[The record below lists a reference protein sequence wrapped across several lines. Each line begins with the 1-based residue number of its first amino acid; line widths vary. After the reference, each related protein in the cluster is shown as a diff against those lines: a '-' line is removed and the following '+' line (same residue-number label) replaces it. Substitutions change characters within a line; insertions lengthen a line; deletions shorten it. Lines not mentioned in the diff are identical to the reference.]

1 MSNSSNC
8 LSQFV
13 LANNVNLHYLDWGGE
28 GPALI
33 FLAGYANTPHFFD
46 ALARAFT
53 DRFHVLGLTRRSH
66 GESEQP
72 ESGYGLD
79 TLAADIIAFME
90 IKGIEK
96 ATLVG
101 HSFAGME
108 MATLATQHPDRL
120 DKLVFLDALYEYEES
135 DIELFGSNP
144 VPAAAPPP
152 ESFASVVDY
161 CEDFVNRYVTYR
173 PLRSPR
179 WDELWALTLE
189 QREDGRFVET
199 IRPETA
205 KQLFEGVDDFH
216 ADLASFPCP
225 TLAIFA
231 YQTAAWSMPDD
242 ASEELQEQMT
252 AYIERQNREYKD
264 RNVERARNEI
274 PNVEVVVYEDTSH
287 YCFLDREADVIA
299 AMQAFLL

>member
-1 MSNSSNC
+1 MHASSDC
-8 LSQFV
+8 RSQFV

-28 GPALI
+28 GPSLI

-72 ESGYGLD
+72 ESGYDLN
-79 TLAADIIAFME
+79 TLVADIIAFMDVQ
-90 IKGIEK
+90 GIGK

-108 MATLATQHPDRL
+108 MATLAVEYPERL
-120 DKLVFLDALYEYEES
+120 DNLVFLDALYEYEES

-152 ESFASVVDY
+152 ESFASVAEY

-179 WDELWALTLE
+179 WDELWALTLK
-189 QREDGRFVET
+189 QREDGRFVEI

-205 KQLFEGVDDFH
+205 EQLFEGMGDFH
-216 ADLASFPCP
+216 ADLASFACP
-225 TLAIFA
+225 TLAIYA

-242 ASEELQEQMT
+242 ASEELQEQVT

-264 RNVERARNEI
+264 RNVKRARNEI
-274 PNVEVVVYEDTSH
+274 LNVKVVVYEHTSH
-287 YCFLDREADVIA
+287 YCFLDKESEVIES
-299 AMQAFLL
+299 MKGFLL